1 MTRNSTSRGLLI
13 GVLASLT
20 FGTSGAFIKP
30 LLESGW
36 SPAAA
41 VTARAGV
48 AGVVLL
54 PIAIGALRGKWAS
67 VWRARWR
74 ILGMALIGVAGTQLV
89 YFASIQ
95 RIPVST
101 ALLIEYLAPLLLV
114 AFVWARTR
122 RMPRAVVI
130 VGSVVAI
137 GGLVLVIGPGSL
149 VAADG
154 LGFVFAS
161 LAAVGCAIY
170 YVIAARP
177 SDGLPP
183 VAFAA
188 AGLVLGALVLG
199 LVGLAGLVPFTAEFG
214 SVALLGAST
223 PWWVPLAIVAVVS
236 TAVAYV
242 ASIAA
247 SEMLGS
253 RLMSFVGLLEVVFAS
268 VFAWIVLGEA
278 LTPLQLLGGALI
290 LAGIAFVRSE
300 KAADAPLEAGSTP
313 GDHSLPLPTNSEAAP
328 SPIMK
333 TPPVAASPA
342 MRRGERP
349 NHSRAMPAAS
359 AQALSVTSAIAT
371 KIDPS
376 SSICSGILPAR

>member
-1 MTRNSTSRGLLI
+1 MTRSSTSRGLLI

-20 FGTSGAFIKP
+20 FGTSGAFVKP

-48 AGVVLL
+48 AGIVLL
-54 PIAIGALRGKWAS
+54 PIAIAALRGRWAS

-122 RMPRAVVI
+122 RMPRAAVLI
-130 VGSVVAI
+130 GSVVAI

-149 VAADG
+149 IAADG
-154 LGFVFAS
+154 LGLVYAAI
-161 LAAVGCAIY
+161 AAVGCALY

-188 AGLVLGALVLG
+188 AGLVLGSVALGVVG
-199 LVGLAGLVPFTAEFG
+199 LVGLVPMTAQFG
-214 SVALLGAST
+214 SVALLGGRS
-223 PWWVPLAIVAVVS
+223 PWWVPLTIVAIVS

-247 SEMLGS
+247 SERLGS

-268 VFAWIVLGEA
+268 LFAWLVLGEA
-278 LTPLQLLGGALI
+278 LTTLQLLGGVLI
-290 LAGIAFVRSE
+290 LAGIAFVRTE
-300 KAADAPLEAGSTP
+300 KEADAPLEAVSALVP
-313 GDHSLPLPTNSEAAP
+313 QSLPSPTNSAAAP
-328 SPIMK
+328 SPIMNA
-333 TPPVAASPA
+333 PPVPASVA
-342 MRRGERP
+342 SRRGDRP
-349 NHSRAMPAAS
+349 NQSRAAPAAS

-371 KIDPS
+371 KIEPS
-376 SSICSGILPAR
+376 SSS

>member
-1 MTRNSTSRGLLI
+1 MNHTSTTRGLLI
-13 GVLASLT
+13 GLIASLT

-41 VTARAGV
+41 VTVRAGV
-48 AGVVLL
+48 AGLVLL
-54 PIAIGALRGKWAS
+54 PVAILSLRGKWDAL
-67 VWRARWR
+67 WRARWR

-89 YFASIQ
+89 YFAAIQ
-95 RIPVST
+95 RVPVST

-114 AFVWARTR
+114 GFVWASSR
-122 RMPRAVVI
+122 RMPRPVVLI
-130 VGSVVAI
+130 GSAVAI

-154 LGFVFAS
+154 LGLVFAG

-188 AGLVLGALVLG
+188 AGLVFGSLVLG
-199 LVGLAGLVPFTAEFG
+199 IIGVVGLVPFTATFG
-214 SVALLGAST
+214 EVALLGAST
-223 PWWVPLAIVAVVS
+223 PWWVPIAVVAIVS
-236 TAVAYV
+236 TAIAYV

-268 VFAWIVLGEA
+268 LFAWLVLGEA
-278 LTPLQLLGGALI
+278 LTPLQLLGGVLI

-300 KAADAPLEAGSTP
+300 KQTDVPLEAGSV
-313 GDHSLPLPTNSEAAP
+313 DVEAQSLLLPTNSDAAP
-328 SPIMK
+328 SPIMN
-333 TPPVAASPA
+333 TPPVAPSVAR
-342 MRRGERP
+342 RRGERP
-349 NHSRAMPAAS
+349 NQSLARPAAS
-359 AQALSVTSAIAT
+359 AQTLSVTSAIAT
-371 KIDPS
+371 KSAPS
-376 SSICSGILPAR
+376 SSN